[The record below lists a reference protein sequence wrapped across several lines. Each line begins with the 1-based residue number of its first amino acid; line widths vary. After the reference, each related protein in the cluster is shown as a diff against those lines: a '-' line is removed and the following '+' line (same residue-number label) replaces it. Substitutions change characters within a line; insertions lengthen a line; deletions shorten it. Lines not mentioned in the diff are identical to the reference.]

1 MDKSYLPSSGQQ
13 PELDLFPVREVEIDG
28 IQMGVLNN
36 GIPYLTMRGLSR
48 LCGVDSGV
56 MVRLTTNWVEE
67 RSKPRGRKIDAILQ
81 SKGLR
86 LTKLY
91 TTITNQGVETHAY
104 ADNVCMAILEYY
116 AFEASSSGQFDN
128 TIAQKNFRAL
138 AENTLRRF
146 IFLSVGIDPENPLR
160 GAWQCFHERLQLNAQ
175 VPFGY
180 FSVFSEMADLTL
192 KMINTGF
199 DFGPAS
205 VPDISVGIGWGK
217 HWVGQQLD
225 GRYGERT
232 RHPHVY
238 PDWFPQHKAG
248 PVEAWIYPDD
258 ALGEFRRWM
267 QQSYLPTKFPAYI
280 ENKAKEG
287 AIPAVSAANLL
298 TQVKKPE
305 LPRK

>member
-1 MDKSYLPSSGQQ
+1 MDRSRLQPIEQQ
-13 PELDLFPVREVEIDG
+13 PLELFPVKEVEIDG

-36 GIPYLTMRGLSR
+36 GTPYLTMRGLSR

-56 MVRLTTNWVEE
+56 MTRLTTNWLEE
-67 RSKPRGRKIDAILQ
+67 RTKPRGKKIDSILQ
-81 SKGLR
+81 AKGLK

-91 TTITNQGVETHAY
+91 STIVNQGTETHAY
-104 ADNVCMAILEYY
+104 PDNVCMAILEYY
-116 AFEASSSGQFDN
+116 AFDAAQGGQFDSS
-128 TIAQKNFRAL
+128 TALKNFRAL

-146 IFLSVGIDPENPLR
+146 IFLSVGIDPEDPQR
-160 GAWQCFHERLQLNAQ
+160 GAWRCFHERLQLNSQ
-175 VPFGY
+175 IPFGY
-180 FSVFSEMADLTL
+180 YSVFSEMADLTL
-192 KMINTGF
+192 KMINGGF

-217 HWVGQQLD
+217 YWTNNNLTEK
-225 GRYGERT
+225 YGERT

-248 PVEAWIYPDD
+248 PVEAWVYPDD

-280 ENKAKEG
+280 ESKSKAG
-287 AIPAVSAANLL
+287 AIPKVDVAKLL
-298 TQVKKPE
+298 SQVKRPGLAK
-305 LPRK
+305 K

>member
-1 MDKSYLPSSGQQ
+1 MDNPISPLPGQQ
-13 PELDLFPVREVEIDG
+13 LEIEVFPVKEVEIEG

-36 GIPYLTMRGLSR
+36 GTPYLTMRGLSR
-48 LCGVDSGV
+48 LCGVDSAAI
-56 MVRLTTNWVEE
+56 VRLTTNWIEE
-67 RSKPRGRKIDAILQ
+67 RQKPRGKKIDKILQ
-81 SKGLR
+81 QKGLK
-86 LTKLY
+86 LTHLY
-91 TTITNQGVETHAY
+91 WTVSNNGVDVRAY
-104 ADNVCMAILEYY
+104 PDSVCMAILEYY
-116 AFEASSSGQFDN
+116 AFEADQVDSA
-128 TIAQKNFRAL
+128 TALKNYRSL

-146 IFLSVGIDPENPLR
+146 IFLSVGIDPENPQR

-180 FSVFSEMADLTL
+180 YSVFSEMADLTL
-192 KMINTGF
+192 KMINGGF

-217 HWVGQQLD
+217 HWTNNNLTEK
-225 GRYGERT
+225 YGERT

-248 PVEAWIYPDD
+248 PVEAWVYPDD

-280 ENKAKEG
+280 ESKAKAG
-287 AIPAVSAANLL
+287 AIPKVDVAKLL
-298 TQVKKPE
+298 SQVKRPE
-305 LPRK
+305 LPKK